1 MVQSMTGFGKGV
13 LQLPNKKITIEI
25 RSLNSK
31 NIDITT
37 RIPSLYKEK
46 EFLIRNL
53 LAQKLDRGKIDFSIF
68 SESTIGETSSKINSL
83 ITKEYI
89 RQLQEIVPDAGITEL
104 LKMAVRMPDVL
115 KSDREEI
122 DEDEWKSILDKIN
135 QVLEDFINFRKKEGA
150 NLAKELGYRIKNIS
164 QLLKE
169 VSYYEQ
175 DRIEI
180 VKERLRDSLQ
190 ALQIDIDENRFE
202 QELIYYLEK
211 YDITEEKVRLE
222 SHLNYFTEIMNTE
235 ELSGRKLGFVAQE
248 IGREIN
254 TIGSKSNHSQMQQ
267 KVVLMKD
274 ELEKIKEQLLNI
286 L

>member
-135 QVLEDFINFRKKEGA
+135 QVLENFINFRKKEGA

>member
-1 MVQSMTGFGKGV
+1 MQSMTGFGKVV

-53 LAQKLDRGKIDFSIF
+53 LTKELDRGKIDFSIF
-68 SESTIGETSSKINSL
+68 SESTIGETSSKINPL

-89 RQLQEIVPDAGITEL
+89 RQMQEIIPNADQTEL
-104 LKMAVRMPDVL
+104 LKMALRMPDVL
-115 KSDREEI
+115 KTEREEI
-122 DEDEWKSILDKIN
+122 DEDEWQLILDKIN
-135 QVLEDFINFRKKEGA
+135 QVLVEFNNFRKKEGEI
-150 NLAKELGYRIKNIS
+150 LAQELSGRIGNIT
-164 QLLKE
+164 QLLAE
-169 VSYYEQ
+169 LSQYEQ
-175 DRIEI
+175 DRIEG
-180 VKERLRDSLQ
+180 VRLKLKDSLQ
-190 ALQIDIDENRFE
+190 ALKIDVDANRFE

-211 YDITEEKVRLE
+211 YDITEEKVRLQ
-222 SHLNYFTEIMNTE
+222 SHLNYFNEIMTTE
-235 ELSGRKLGFVAQE
+235 SLTGRKLGFVAQE

>member
-1 MVQSMTGFGKGV
+1 MMQSMTGFGKVV

-53 LAQKLDRGKIDFSIF
+53 LTKELDRGKIDFSIF
-68 SESTIGETSSKINSL
+68 SESTIGETSSKINPL

-89 RQLQEIVPDAGITEL
+89 RQMQEIIPNADQTEL
-104 LKMAVRMPDVL
+104 LKMALRMPDVL
-115 KSDREEI
+115 KTEREEI
-122 DEDEWKSILDKIN
+122 DEDEWQLILDKIN
-135 QVLEDFINFRKKEGA
+135 QVLVEFNNFRKKEGEI
-150 NLAKELGYRIKNIS
+150 LAQELSGRIGNIT
-164 QLLKE
+164 QLLAE
-169 VSYYEQ
+169 LSQYEQ
-175 DRIEI
+175 DRIEG
-180 VKERLRDSLQ
+180 VRLKLKDSLQ
-190 ALQIDIDENRFE
+190 ALKIDVDANRFE

-211 YDITEEKVRLE
+211 YDITEEKVRLQ
-222 SHLNYFTEIMNTE
+222 SHLNYFNEIMTTE
-235 ELSGRKLGFVAQE
+235 SLTGRKLGFVAQE